1 MKNKIFMRWKN
12 ENFPNPQEFIKILNI
27 QEQQEEI
34 LDFYNNLKPKVK
46 KIPRIKTEDKL
57 KNNIDIKFHQDF
69 INLYD

>member
-34 LDFYNNLKPKVK
+34 LDFYNNLKPKIK
-46 KIPRIKTEDKL
+46 KIQKIKSEDKMN
-57 KNNIDIKFHQDF
+57 NNIDIVFNEQF
-69 INLYD
+69 VNLSD

>member
-1 MKNKIFMRWKN
+1 MKNIIFMRWKN

-46 KIPRIKTEDKL
+46 KYQKSKVKIK
-57 KNNIDIKFHQDF
+57 
-69 INLYD
+69 